1 MYLPDLVLKDGVG
14 FEVDRKG
21 NLAQLEVVDKPGRV
35 CLLAM
40 VKQLQHVLTRG
51 EDHLE
56 RLVILLLPPGELTR
70 LVEEACERVQFFVV
84 TKNAT
89 VDAAEYGAEAGSN
102 CKVQTYCHLKELCNW
117 LAVGAGYVERILG
130 DSSSSKAKLIDAV
143 VYLRVQGRL
152 ASKWVSK
159 GMLVALK
166 AQLCMLLFAI
176 EKTEVTDGMLQD
188 IQLFT
193 RRGLIILANAI
204 L

>member
-1 MYLPDLVLKDGVG
+1 VLSDLVLKDGVG
-14 FEVDRKG
+14 FEVDREG

-35 CLLAM
+35 WLLAV

-51 EDHLE
+51 EDDLE
-56 RLVILLLPPGELTR
+56 RLVILLLSPGELTR

-84 TKNAT
+84 TQNAT
-89 VDAAEYGAEAGSN
+89 VDAAKYGAEAGSN
-102 CKVQTYCHLKELCNW
+102 CKVKTYCHLKELRNW

-130 DSSSSKAKLIDAV
+130 ESSSSKAKLIDAV

-152 ASKWVSK
+152 ASQWVSK

-176 EKTEVTDGMLQD
+176 
-188 IQLFT
+188 
-193 RRGLIILANAI
+193 
-204 L
+204 